1 MLLGV
6 LFGIF
11 FPVFAT
17 FFDVLWQ
24 QLPLSLES
32 LLWVQASNPLHWVI
46 DTAPLFLGLFGGFV
60 GRGEDQLRQA
70 HEKLDQQ
77 TQQLRGLQASLEELV
92 ARQTADIER
101 RNTQLETAAQV
112 AREAASI
119 HDQDQLLAE
128 TVRLISDRFGFY
140 HAGIFL
146 LDSSGEYAVLR
157 AASSQGGQRM
167 LAKGH
172 RLQRGAGIVGYV
184 AALGEPRI
192 ALDVGVDEVFFD
204 NPDLPGTRS
213 EMALPL
219 RVRGEIIGVL
229 DVQSSEPAA
238 FSEDDVAVLMAMADQ
253 LAVAVSNAQLFQQAQ
268 DSLEAQRRAYG
279 TLSREAWADL
289 LRAEPDLS
297 VVRDERGISVADAPW
312 QPHMETALWADRIM
326 PSFDGVSSLAIPLK
340 TRGQVL
346 GVIEAQKPE
355 GTGHWAREE
364 VEMLETLVERLGVT
378 LESARLF
385 QETQRRAAR
394 DRLLGEVTARVR
406 ETLDMESVL
415 QTAIREIGQALNL
428 AEVEVRMGEI
438 TTSRPTAAPASTGG
452 NGNEENEGFPP

>member
-1 MLLGV
+1 L
-6 LFGIF
+6 
-11 FPVFAT
+11 FPVLST
-17 FFDVLWQ
+17 LFDVLWQ

-32 LLWVQASNPLHWVI
+32 ILWVQGIAPLHWVI
-46 DTAPLFLGLFGGFV
+46 DTAPLFLGLFASFA
-60 GRGEDQLRQA
+60 GRREDQLRQA

-77 TQQLRGLQASLEELV
+77 VQQLQDLQASLEKLV
-92 ARQTADIER
+92 ARQTADLVR

-119 HDQDQLLAE
+119 HDQDRLLSE
-128 TVRLISDRFGFY
+128 TVRLISERFGFY

-146 LDSSGEYAVLR
+146 LDRAGEYAVLA
-157 AASSQGGQRM
+157 AASSEGGQRM

-172 RLQRGAGIVGYV
+172 RLQLGVGIVGHVV
-184 AALGEPRI
+184 AQGEPRI
-192 ALDVGVDEVFFD
+192 ALDVGADEVFFD

-219 RVRGEIIGVL
+219 RVRDEIIGVL

-238 FSEDDVAVLMAMADQ
+238 VSDEDVAVLMTMADQ

-268 DSLEAQRRAYG
+268 ESLEAERRAHG
-279 TLSREAWADL
+279 TTSREAWADL

-297 VVRDERGISVADAPW
+297 VVRDERGISAADAPW
-312 QPHMETALWADRIM
+312 QPHMETALRAGRIV
-326 PSFDGVSSLAIPLK
+326 PSFDGASSLAIPLK
-340 TRGQVL
+340 IRGQVL

-364 VEMLETLVERLGVT
+364 VEILETLVERLGVT

-394 DRLLGEVTARVR
+394 DRLLSEVTARVR
-406 ETLDMESVL
+406 ETLDMDSVL
-415 QTAIREIGQALNL
+415 QTAVREIGLALNL

-438 TTSRPTAAPASTGG
+438 MTSRPTAAPASTGG
-452 NGNEENEGFPP
+452 NGHEENEGVRP

>member
-1 MLLGV
+1 VLLG
-6 LFGIF
+6 LF
-11 FPVFAT
+11 FPVFST
-17 FFDVLWQ
+17 LYDVLWQ
-24 QLPLSLES
+24 QLPLSLGKI
-32 LLWVQASNPLHWVI
+32 LWVQASNPFHWML
-46 DTAPLFLGLFGGFV
+46 DTTPLFLGLFGSFI
-60 GRGEDQLRQA
+60 GRREDQLRQA
-70 HEKLDQQ
+70 HEKLDLQ
-77 TQQLRGLQASLEELV
+77 TQQLRNLQASLEELV
-92 ARQTADIER
+92 ARQTADLLR

-146 LDSSGEYAVLR
+146 LDRAGEYAVLA
-157 AASSQGGQRM
+157 AASSEGGQRM

-219 RVRGEIIGVL
+219 RVRDEIIGVL

-238 FSEDDVAVLMAMADQ
+238 FSDEDVAVLMAMADQ

-279 TLSREAWADL
+279 AASREAWAGL
-289 LRAEPDLS
+289 LRAETDLS
-297 VVRDERGISVADAPW
+297 VVRDERGISAVDAPW
-312 QPHMETALWADRIM
+312 QPHMETALRAGRII
-326 PSFDGVSSLAIPLK
+326 PSFDGASSLAIPLK
-340 TRGQVL
+340 IRGQVL

-355 GTGHWAREE
+355 DTGHWAREE
-364 VEMLETLVERLGVT
+364 VEILETLVERLGVT

-406 ETLDMESVL
+406 ETLDMDSVL
-415 QTAIREIGQALNL
+415 QTAVREIGLALNL

-438 TTSRPTAAPASTGG
+438 MTSRQTAAPASTGG
-452 NGNEENEGFPP
+452 NGHEENEGVRP